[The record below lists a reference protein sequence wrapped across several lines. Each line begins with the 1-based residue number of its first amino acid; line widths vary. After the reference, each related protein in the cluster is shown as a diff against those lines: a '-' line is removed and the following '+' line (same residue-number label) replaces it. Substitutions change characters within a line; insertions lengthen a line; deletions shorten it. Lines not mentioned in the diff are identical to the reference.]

1 MPTLKGFVQYLQIC
15 QGKGAIIT
23 FPKLQNLAS
32 GIPGT
37 LGFNDMS

>member
-15 QGKGAIIT
+15 QGKGTIIT
-23 FPKLQNLAS
+23 FPKLQKLAS

-37 LGFNDMS
+37 LGFKDMS